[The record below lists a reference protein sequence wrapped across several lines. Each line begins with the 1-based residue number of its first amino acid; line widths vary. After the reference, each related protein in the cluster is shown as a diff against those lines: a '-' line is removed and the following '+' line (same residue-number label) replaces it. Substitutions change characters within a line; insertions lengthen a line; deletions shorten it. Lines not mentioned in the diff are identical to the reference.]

1 MMNKKIVLLS
11 ISVLAIVLFAL
22 VGYNYVLH
30 GGARNLSSEEAAFS
44 ITSKTIIDE
53 FATDSESAN
62 KKYLDKAINISG
74 KITSISEN
82 DVILD
87 DVIVCS
93 LTKNDATL
101 KANQTVILK
110 GRVVGYDDLMG
121 ELKMDQCLKS
131 L

>member
-1 MMNKKIVLLS
+1 MLIICVS
-11 ISVLAIVLFAL
+11 FLAILVFAI

-53 FATDSESAN
+53 FTTDSEAAN
-62 KKYLDKAINISG
+62 KKYLDKAITISG
-74 KITSISEN
+74 KITSISGK

-93 LTKNDATL
+93 LTENDATL
-101 KANQTVILK
+101 KENQTIFLK
-110 GRVVGYDDLMG
+110 GRVVGYDDLM
-121 ELKMDQCLKS
+121 EEIKLDQCLKS

>member
-1 MMNKKIVLLS
+1 MIIICV
-11 ISVLAIVLFAL
+11 SVLAILVFAI

-53 FATDSESAN
+53 FTTDSEAAN
-62 KKYLDKAINISG
+62 KKYLDKAITISG
-74 KITSISEN
+74 KITSISGK

-93 LTKNDATL
+93 LTENDATL
-101 KANQTVILK
+101 KENQTVILK

-121 ELKMDQCLKS
+121 EIKMDQCLKS

>member
-1 MMNKKIVLLS
+1 MIIICV
-11 ISVLAIVLFAL
+11 SVLAILVFAI

-53 FATDSESAN
+53 FTTDSEAAN
-62 KKYLDKAINISG
+62 KKYLDKAITISG
-74 KITSISEN
+74 KITSISGK

-93 LTKNDATL
+93 LTENDATL
-101 KANQTVILK
+101 KENQTIFLK
-110 GRVVGYDDLMG
+110 GRVVGYDDLM
-121 ELKMDQCLKS
+121 EEIKLDQCLKS

>member
-1 MMNKKIVLLS
+1 MIIICV
-11 ISVLAIVLFAL
+11 SVLAILVFAI

-30 GGARNLSSEEAAFS
+30 GGARNLSSEEASFS
-44 ITSKTIIDE
+44 ITSKTIMDE
-53 FATDSESAN
+53 FANDNEAAN
-62 KKYLDKAINISG
+62 KKYLDKAITISG
-74 KITSISEN
+74 KITSISGN

-93 LTKNDATL
+93 LTENDATL
-101 KANQTVILK
+101 KENQTVILK

-121 ELKMDQCLKS
+121 EIKMDQCLKS